1 MLSRGLGLIP
11 PLLPINSA
19 PGAKL
24 HEKERE
30 IRTVGKSLLY
40 IPGLEASKRKN
51 QTPQLFAARIL
62 GTTRKIFAKQFFGGF
77 ICFIFILD
85 SFCFPCQCDGVWIF
99 GGCIFMVFGFLLL
112 MFAFC
117 KFVVLRKS

>member
-1 MLSRGLGLIP
+1 MLSWGLGLIP

-24 HEKERE
+24 HERERE

-62 GTTRKIFAKQFFGGF
+62 GTTRKIFAKQFSVGSFALFLFGTVFVFLVNVMGWDFWWLYFDGF
-77 ICFIFILD
+77 RIFASDVCLLQV
-85 SFCFPCQCDGVWIF
+85 CGVT
-99 GGCIFMVFGFLLL
+99 
-112 MFAFC
+112 
-117 KFVVLRKS
+117 